1 MRKIKTAIL
10 GYGRSGSTLHAD
22 PIERLEQFEMKA
34 VCDIDQK
41 ALEKAK
47 ARFDLTAYTD
57 YHKMIAEEPLDLIVI
72 VTRSDQHKQ
81 MVIDCLKAG
90 HNVLIT
96 KPWCRNADEAREM
109 IAVAKETGK
118 KLLPWLPARWGSDFL
133 KLKDLIDSGVIGR
146 VFQIRRR
153 ESGFST
159 RFDWQ
164 TETKY
169 AGGMVLNWGAHLIE
183 PPMFLAGGTV
193 SHVYGNIKQILTP
206 GDAEDNFIGILKMDN
221 GTTVISEM
229 ATMSLPDDYNWI
241 IQGDKGTITVQE
253 TKVAIRKMTRQMNQ
267 DETSYANKYSLEV
280 VDDTADGPH
289 RITNGNR
296 YGDAKVIYPE
306 IGKAI
311 LGEEDYAVSL
321 ESALM
326 LTKILDAIKTSSATG
341 QTVYLDKE

>member
-1 MRKIKTAIL
+1 MKKIRTAIL

-22 PIERLEQFEMKA
+22 PIEHLEQFEMKA

-41 ALEKAK
+41 ALEKAQ
-47 ARFDLTAYTD
+47 ARFDCALYTD
-57 YHKMIAEEPLDLIVI
+57 YHKMIAEEELDLIVI

-96 KPWCRNADEAREM
+96 KPWCRNTAEARKM
-109 IAVAKETGK
+109 IAAAKESGRQ
-118 KLLPWLPARWGSDFL
+118 LLPWLPARWGSDFL
-133 KLKDLIDSGVIGR
+133 KLREVIESGVIGE

-159 RFDWQ
+159 RYDWQ

-183 PPMFLAGGTV
+183 PPMFLAGGSV
-193 SHVYGNIKQILTP
+193 SHVYGNLKQILTP
-206 GDAEDNFIGILKMDN
+206 GDAEDNFLCILKMDN

-229 ATMSLPDDYNWI
+229 ATMSLPVDYNWI
-241 IQGDKGTITVQE
+241 IQGDKGTIIVRE
-253 TKVAIRKMTRQMNQ
+253 TKVEIRKMTQQKNP
-267 DETSYANKYSLEV
+267 DETSYTNKYALEV
-280 VDDTADGPH
+280 IDDTADGPH

-306 IGKAI
+306 IGMAI
-311 LGEEDYAVSL
+311 LGEKDYPVSL
-321 ESALM
+321 ESALT
-326 LTKILDAIKTSSATG
+326 LTKILDAVKTSSATG
-341 QTVYLDKE
+341 QTVSLDKE